1 MIVTAFVAI
10 MTFMLPISI
19 YRTIRDFSRK
29 QSISV
34 VFFGKPKIYTGD
46 KAKYI
51 LYLNI
56 AFQCLALIGL
66 YVLAWDYLTFNF

>member
-1 MIVTAFVAI
+1 MIITAFIAI
-10 MTFMLPISI
+10 MTLMLPISI
-19 YRTIRDFSRK
+19 YRTVREFNRK

-34 VFFGKPKIYTGD
+34 NFLGNQKIYTGAR
-46 KAKYI
+46 AKYV

-66 YVLAWDYLTFNF
+66 YVLAWDYIKF